1 MQADNSNG
9 FEPEHLRKW
18 WQATRDA
25 LFADLKSLSEP
36 AAQASGERGPLGK
49 NVGWKS
55 HPSVLWI
62 GLALAGCASGPNFKP
77 PAAPDAAG
85 YTAAALPAQ
94 TVAAPTTLG
103 GTQRFVA
110 GASVSA
116 EWWRQFGSAKL
127 DALVEAALRASPT
140 LEAAQATLRQARQ
153 NYEAKAGTTQYPQA
167 NANLGAQRQG
177 VNNAAAGLPGGERT
191 YNLFN
196 TGVAVSYDLDL
207 AGGNRRA
214 LEALA
219 AQTEY
224 QRYQLE
230 AARLSLIG
238 NLATTAVIQAQLA
251 GQIEASAA
259 ILAAQEEQLGLTRK
273 RLALGAASERDVL
286 ALQTQ
291 VEQTR
296 AGLPPLRLRLE
307 QNQHL
312 LATLAGQPPGS
323 AALPEFNLADFSLP
337 GELPVSLP
345 SELTRQR
352 PDIQAAEALLAAAS
366 AQRGVAVSRLY
377 PRIALNANLGAQ
389 ALTAASLFDG
399 GSLVWGLAGQL
410 AQPLFNRGS
419 RAEVGAAEAGF
430 DAAAAHY
437 RQTVLQALREVA
449 DVLRALDHDAQALA
463 SHAVADSAARESLR
477 LTQQHYDLGAASYLE
492 LLIAQQQAQQ
502 TRISLVAAQASRL
515 ADTAALYQAMGGGWS
530 RGVAAD
536 EQAPHSR
543 NGSHQ
548 KFDAMSVSN
557 RPNQMAFAAE

>member
-1 MQADNSNG
+1 MQADYTNG
-9 FEPEHLRKW
+9 FDPEHLRKW
-18 WQATRDA
+18 WQATRVY
-25 LFADLKSLSEP
+25 LFADLENVPEP
-36 AAQASGERGPLGK
+36 AAQAEGERVPPETD
-49 NVGWKS
+49 VGRKRYT
-55 HPSVLWI
+55 SVLWI
-62 GLALAGCASGPNFKP
+62 SLALAGCASGPDFKP
-77 PAAPDAAG
+77 PAVPDVAG
-85 YTAAALPAQ
+85 YTASSLPAQ
-94 TVAAPTTLG
+94 TVAAPISLG

-140 LEAAQATLRQARQ
+140 LEAAEATLRQARQ

-177 VNNAAAGLPGGERT
+177 VNTAAAGLPGGERT

-196 TGVAVSYDLDL
+196 ASVAVSYDLDL

-224 QRYQLE
+224 QRHQLE
-230 AARLSLIG
+230 AARLTLIG
-238 NLATTAVIQAQLA
+238 NLVTTAIAQAQLA

-259 ILAAQEEQLGLTRK
+259 ILATQEEQLALTRK
-273 RLALGAASERDVL
+273 RLELGAASDRDVL

-312 LATLAGQPPGS
+312 LVTLAGQPPGS
-323 AALPEFNLADFSLP
+323 AAPPQGVLPHFNLADFSLP

-366 AQRGVAVSRLY
+366 AQRGMAISRLY

-399 GSLVWGLAGQL
+399 GSLVWGLASQL
-410 AQPLFNRGS
+410 AQPLFNRGL
-419 RAEVGAAEAGF
+419 RAEVSAAEAGF

-463 SHAVADSAARESLR
+463 SHATADSAAQESLR
-477 LTQQHYDLGAASYLE
+477 LAQQHYALGAASYLD

-502 TRISLVAAQASRL
+502 TRINLVAAQASRL
-515 ADTAALYQAMGGGWS
+515 ADTAALYQAMGGGWT
-530 RGVAAD
+530 RDVTTD
-536 EQAPHSR
+536 EQAPPS
-543 NGSHQ
+543 
-548 KFDAMSVSN
+548 
-557 RPNQMAFAAE
+557 

>member
-1 MQADNSNG
+1 MQAENTHE
-9 FEPEHLRKW
+9 FEPEHFRKW
-18 WQATRDA
+18 WQATRDY
-25 LFADLKSLSEP
+25 LLADLESFP
-36 AAQASGERGPLGK
+36 GPTAQGDDERLPLETDAGRK
-49 NVGWKS
+49 RYT
-55 HPSVLWI
+55 SVLWI
-62 GLALAGCASGPNFKP
+62 GLALAGCASGPDFKP

-85 YTAAALPAQ
+85 YTAVALPVQ
-94 TVAAPTTLG
+94 TAAAPTALG

-110 GASVSA
+110 GAPVAA

-140 LEAAQATLRQARQ
+140 LDAAEATLRQARQ

-167 NANLGAQRQG
+167 NANLGTQRQG
-177 VNNAAAGLPGGERT
+177 VNNAAAGLSGGERT

-196 TGVAVSYDLDL
+196 ASVAVSYDLDL

-224 QRYQLE
+224 QRHQLE

-238 NLATTAVIQAQLA
+238 NLVTTAIAQAQLT
-251 GQIEASAA
+251 GQIEASST
-259 ILAAQEEQLGLTRK
+259 ILAAQEEQLALTRK
-273 RLALGAASERDVL
+273 RLELGAASDLDVL

-296 AGLPPLRLRLE
+296 AGLPPLRLKQE
-307 QNQHL
+307 QNRHL
-312 LATLAGQPPGS
+312 LATLAGQPPGT
-323 AALPEFNLADFSLP
+323 AVLPEFTLADFSLP
-337 GELPVSLP
+337 GKLPVSLP

-410 AQPLFNRGS
+410 AQPLFNRGL

-463 SHAVADSAARESLR
+463 SHAAADSAARESLR
-477 LTQQHYDLGAASYLE
+477 LTQQHYGLGAASYLE

-502 TRISLVAAQASRL
+502 TRINLVAAQASRL

-530 RGVAAD
+530 RDVSAD
-536 EQAPHSR
+536 GKAPH
-543 NGSHQ
+543 G
-548 KFDAMSVSN
+548 
-557 RPNQMAFAAE
+557 

>member
-1 MQADNSNG
+1 MQADYTNG
-9 FEPEHLRKW
+9 FDPEHLQKW
-18 WQATRDA
+18 WQATRDY
-25 LFADLKSLSEP
+25 LFADLGNVPEP
-36 AAQASGERGPLGK
+36 AAQAEDERTPPERDAGRK
-49 NVGWKS
+49 RYA
-55 HPSVLWI
+55 SVLWI
-62 GLALAGCASGPNFKP
+62 GLALAGCASGPDFKP

-85 YTAAALPAQ
+85 YTAVALPVQA
-94 TVAAPTTLG
+94 VAAPTDLG
-103 GTQRFVA
+103 GAQRFVA
-110 GASVSA
+110 GAPIAA
-116 EWWRQFGSAKL
+116 EWWRQFSSAKL
-127 DALVEAALRASPT
+127 DALVETALRASPT
-140 LEAAQATLRQARQ
+140 LEAAEATLRQARH
-153 NYEAKAGTTQYPQA
+153 NYEAKAGITQYPQA

-196 TGVAVSYDLDL
+196 ASVAVSYDLDL
-207 AGGNRRA
+207 ASGNRRA

-224 QRYQLE
+224 QRHQLE
-230 AARLSLIG
+230 AARLTLIG
-238 NLATTAVIQAQLA
+238 NLVTTAIAQAQLA
-251 GQIEASAA
+251 GQIEASAD
-259 ILAAQEEQLGLTRK
+259 ILATQEEQLALTRK
-273 RLALGAASERDVL
+273 RLELGAASDRDVL

-296 AGLPPLRLRLE
+296 AGLPPLRLRRE

-312 LATLAGQPPGS
+312 LASLAGQPPGS

-410 AQPLFNRGS
+410 AQPLFNRGL
-419 RAEVGAAEAGF
+419 RAEVSAAEAGF

-437 RQTVLQALREVA
+437 RQTVLLALREVA

-463 SHAVADSAARESLR
+463 SLATADSAARESLR

-502 TRISLVAAQASRL
+502 TRISLVASQASRL
-515 ADTAALYQAMGGGWS
+515 ADTAALYQAMGGDWS
-530 RGVAAD
+530 RDVSADGQAQPGHKSEQQKPYAA
-536 EQAPHSR
+536 PS
-543 NGSHQ
+543 
-548 KFDAMSVSN
+548 
-557 RPNQMAFAAE
+557 

>member
-1 MQADNSNG
+1 MQTD
-9 FEPEHLRKW
+9 R
-18 WQATRDA
+18 
-25 LFADLKSLSEP
+25 SLPYIRLSP
-36 AAQASGERGPLGK
+36 RSI
-49 NVGWKS
+49 
-55 HPSVLWI
+55 WI
-62 GLALAGCASGPNFKP
+62 GLSAGMLAGCASGPDFKP
-77 PAAPDAAG
+77 PAAPDVAG
-85 YTAAALPAQ
+85 YTATALPAQ
-94 TVAAPTTLG
+94 TVAAPTALG

-110 GASVSA
+110 GAPIAA
-116 EWWRQFGSAKL
+116 EWWRQFGLAKL
-127 DALVEAALRASPT
+127 DALIEAALRASPT
-140 LEAAQATLRQARQ
+140 LEAAEATLRQARQ

-196 TGVAVSYDLDL
+196 ASVAVSYDLDL

-224 QRYQLE
+224 QRHQLE
-230 AARLSLIG
+230 AARLTLIG
-238 NLATTAVIQAQLA
+238 NLVTTAIAQAQLA

-259 ILAAQEEQLGLTRK
+259 ILAAQEEQLVLTRK
-273 RLALGAASERDVL
+273 RLELGAASDRDVL

-296 AGLPPLRLRLE
+296 AGLPPLRQRLE

-323 AALPEFNLADFSLP
+323 AAPQGVLPHFNLADFSLP

-399 GSLVWGLAGQL
+399 GSLAWGLAGQL
-410 AQPLFNRGS
+410 AQPLFNRGL

-463 SHAVADSAARESLR
+463 SHAAADSAARESLR

-530 RGVAAD
+530 RDLPAD
-536 EQAPHSR
+536 QQAQPEHKG
-543 NGSHQ
+543 NHQ
-548 KFDAMSVSN
+548 KSDATPS
-557 RPNQMAFAAE
+557 

>member
-9 FEPEHLRKW
+9 FDPEHLRKW
-18 WQATRDA
+18 WQATRDY
-25 LFADLKSLSEP
+25 LFVDLENLPEP
-36 AAQASGERGPLGK
+36 AAQAKGERVPPETD
-49 NVGWKS
+49 VGRKRYT
-55 HPSVLWI
+55 SVLWI
-62 GLALAGCASGPNFKP
+62 SLALAGCASGPDLKP
-77 PAAPDAAG
+77 PAVPDVAG
-85 YTAAALPAQ
+85 YTASSLPAQ
-94 TVAAPTTLG
+94 TVAAPISLG

-140 LEAAQATLRQARQ
+140 LEAAEATLRQARQ
-153 NYEAKAGTTQYPQA
+153 NYAAKAGTTQYPQA

-177 VNNAAAGLPGGERT
+177 VNTAAAGLPGGERT

-196 TGVAVSYDLDL
+196 ASVAVSYDLDL

-224 QRYQLE
+224 QRHQLE
-230 AARLSLIG
+230 AARLTLVG
-238 NLATTAVIQAQLA
+238 NLTTTAIAQAQLA

-259 ILAAQEEQLGLTRK
+259 ILAAQEEQLALTRK
-273 RLALGAASERDVL
+273 RLELGAASDRDVL

-312 LATLAGQPPGS
+312 LVTLAGQPPGS
-323 AALPEFNLADFSLP
+323 AAPPQGVLPHFNLADFSLP

-366 AQRGVAVSRLY
+366 AQRGVAISRLY

-399 GSLVWGLAGQL
+399 GSLVWGLASQL
-410 AQPLFNRGS
+410 AQPLFNRGL
-419 RAEVGAAEAGF
+419 RAEVSAAEAGF

-449 DVLRALDHDAQALA
+449 DVLRALDHDAQTLA
-463 SHAVADSAARESLR
+463 SLATADSTARESLR
-477 LTQQHYDLGAASYLE
+477 LTQTHYDLGAASYLE

-530 RGVAAD
+530 RGVSTD
-536 EQAPHSR
+536 EQAPP
-543 NGSHQ
+543 G
-548 KFDAMSVSN
+548 
-557 RPNQMAFAAE
+557 

>member
-25 LFADLKSLSEP
+25 LFADLKNLPEP
-36 AAQASGERGPLGK
+36 AAQAAGERVLPATD
-49 NVGWKS
+49 VGWKS
-55 HPSVLWI
+55 YPSMLWI
-62 GLALAGCASGPNFKP
+62 GLALAGCASGPDFKP
-77 PAAPDAAG
+77 PAVPDVVG
-85 YTAAALPAQ
+85 YTASASPVQ
-94 TVAAPTTLG
+94 TVAAPTDLG
-103 GTQRFVA
+103 GAQRFVA
-110 GASVSA
+110 GAPVA
-116 EWWRQFGSAKL
+116 TEWWRQFGSAKL
-127 DALVEAALRASPT
+127 DALVETALRASPT
-140 LEAAQATLRQARQ
+140 LEAAEATLRQARQ
-153 NYEAKAGTTQYPQA
+153 NFKAKAGTTQYPQA

-196 TGVAVSYDLDL
+196 ASVAVSYDLDL

-219 AQTEY
+219 AQTKY
-224 QRYQLE
+224 QRHQLE
-230 AARLSLIG
+230 AARLTLIG
-238 NLATTAVIQAQLA
+238 NLVTTAIAQAQLA

-259 ILAAQEEQLGLTRK
+259 ILAAQEEQLVLTRK
-273 RLALGAASERDVL
+273 RLELGAASDRDVL

-323 AALPEFNLADFSLP
+323 AAPPQGAFPHFNLADFSLP

-366 AQRGVAVSRLY
+366 AQRGVAISRLY

-389 ALTAASLFDG
+389 ALTADSLFDG
-399 GSLVWGLAGQL
+399 GSLVWGLASQL
-410 AQPLFNRGS
+410 AQPLFNRGL
-419 RAEVGAAEAGF
+419 RAEVSAAEAGF

-449 DVLRALDHDAQALA
+449 DVLRALDHDAQLLA
-463 SHAVADSAARESLR
+463 SYAAADSAARESLR

-502 TRISLVAAQASRL
+502 TRSSLVAAQASRL
-515 ADTAALYQAMGGGWS
+515 ADTAALYQAMGGGWT
-530 RGVAAD
+530 RDVTTD
-536 EQAPHSR
+536 EQAPP
-543 NGSHQ
+543 G
-548 KFDAMSVSN
+548 
-557 RPNQMAFAAE
+557 

>member
-1 MQADNSNG
+1 M
-9 FEPEHLRKW
+9 
-18 WQATRDA
+18 
-25 LFADLKSLSEP
+25 
-36 AAQASGERGPLGK
+36 
-49 NVGWKS
+49 
-55 HPSVLWI
+55 
-62 GLALAGCASGPNFKP
+62 LAGCASGPDFKP
-77 PAAPDAAG
+77 PAAPDVDG
-85 YTAAALPAQ
+85 YTVSALPAQ
-94 TVAAPTTLG
+94 TVAAPTALG
-103 GTQRFVA
+103 GAQRFVA
-110 GASVSA
+110 GAPVA
-116 EWWRQFGSAKL
+116 AQWWRQFGSAKL
-127 DALVEAALRASPT
+127 DALIEAALRASPT

-153 NYEAKAGTTQYPQA
+153 NYEAKAGTTRYPQA

-196 TGVAVSYDLDL
+196 ASVAVSYDLDL

-219 AQTEY
+219 AQTEH

-230 AARLSLIG
+230 AARLTLIG
-238 NLATTAVIQAQLA
+238 NLATTAIAQAQLA

-259 ILAAQEEQLGLTRK
+259 ILAAQEEQLALTRK
-273 RLALGAASERDVL
+273 RLALGAASDRDVL

-307 QNQHL
+307 QNRHL
-312 LATLAGQPPGS
+312 LATLAGQPPG
-323 AALPEFNLADFSLP
+323 AVDLPKLALTHFTLADFSLP

-389 ALTAASLFDG
+389 ALTAASLFDV

-410 AQPLFNRGS
+410 AQPLFNRGL

-437 RQTVLQALREVA
+437 RQTVLQALRAVA

-463 SHAVADSAARESLR
+463 SHAAADSTARESLR
-477 LTQQHYDLGAASYLE
+477 LAQQQYALGVASYLD
-492 LLIAQQQAQQ
+492 LLIVQQQAQQ
-502 TRISLVAAQASRL
+502 TRINLVAAQASRL

-530 RGVAAD
+530 RDAPAD
-536 EQAPHSR
+536 EQAPPDRKGEHPKS
-543 NGSHQ
+543 
-548 KFDAMSVSN
+548 DAAPS
-557 RPNQMAFAAE
+557 

>member
-9 FEPEHLRKW
+9 FKPEHLRKW

-25 LFADLKSLSEP
+25 LFADLKSLLEP
-36 AAQASGERGPLGK
+36 AAQAADERVPLAK
-49 NVGWKS
+49 EVGWKS
-55 HPSVLWI
+55 YTSVLWI
-62 GLALAGCASGPNFKP
+62 GLALAGCAIGPDFKA

-85 YTAAALPAQ
+85 YTAVALPVQ
-94 TVAAPTTLG
+94 TVAAPTDLG
-103 GTQRFVA
+103 GAQRFVA
-110 GASVSA
+110 GAPIAA

-127 DALVEAALRASPT
+127 DALVETALRASPT
-140 LEAAQATLRQARQ
+140 LEAAEATLRQARQ

-196 TGVAVSYDLDL
+196 ASVAVSYDLDL

-224 QRYQLE
+224 QRHQLE
-230 AARLSLIG
+230 AARLTLSG
-238 NLATTAVIQAQLA
+238 NLVTTAIAQAQLA
-251 GQIEASAA
+251 GQIKASAA
-259 ILAAQEEQLGLTRK
+259 ILATQEEQLALTRK
-273 RLALGAASERDVL
+273 RLELGAASDRDVL

-296 AGLPPLRLRLE
+296 AGLSPLRLRLE

-312 LATLAGQPPGS
+312 LATLAGQPLGS
-323 AALPEFNLADFSLP
+323 APPPRGALPHFTLADFSLP

-366 AQRGVAVSRLY
+366 AQRGVAISRLY

-410 AQPLFNRGS
+410 VQPLFNRGL
-419 RAEVGAAEAGF
+419 RAEVSAAEAGF
-430 DAAAAHY
+430 DATAAHY

-449 DVLRALDHDAQALA
+449 DVLRALDQDALALA
-463 SHAVADSAARESLR
+463 SHAAADSAARESLR
-477 LTQQHYDLGAASYLE
+477 LTQKHYDLGAASYLE

-502 TRISLVAAQASRL
+502 TRINLVAAQASRL

-530 RGVAAD
+530 RDLSADGQAQPGRKSEQQKPDAA
-536 EQAPHSR
+536 PS
-543 NGSHQ
+543 
-548 KFDAMSVSN
+548 
-557 RPNQMAFAAE
+557 

>member
-1 MQADNSNG
+1 MQTD
-9 FEPEHLRKW
+9 R
-18 WQATRDA
+18 
-25 LFADLKSLSEP
+25 SLPYIRLSP
-36 AAQASGERGPLGK
+36 RSI
-49 NVGWKS
+49 
-55 HPSVLWI
+55 WI
-62 GLALAGCASGPNFKP
+62 GLSAGMLASCASGPDFKP
-77 PAAPDAAG
+77 PAAPDVAG
-85 YTAAALPAQ
+85 YTATALPAQ
-94 TVAAPTTLG
+94 TVAAPTELG
-103 GTQRFVA
+103 GAQRFVA
-110 GASVSA
+110 GAPVTA
-116 EWWRQFGSAKL
+116 QWWRQLGSARL

-153 NYEAKAGTTQYPQA
+153 NYEAKAGETRYPQA

-196 TGVAVSYDLDL
+196 TSVAVSYDLDL

-214 LEALA
+214 LETLA

-224 QRYQLE
+224 QRHQFE
-230 AARLSLIG
+230 AARLTLIG
-238 NLATTAVIQAQLA
+238 NLATTAIAQAQLA

-259 ILAAQEEQLGLTRK
+259 ILAAQEEQLALTRK
-273 RLALGAASERDVL
+273 RLTLGAASERDVL

-296 AGLPPLRLRLE
+296 AGLPPLRLKLE
-307 QNQHL
+307 QNRHL
-312 LATLAGQPPGS
+312 LATLAGQPPGT
-323 AALPEFNLADFSLP
+323 AALPEFTLADFILP

-366 AQRGVAVSRLY
+366 AQRGVAVSRRY
-377 PRIALNANLGAQ
+377 PRITLSANLGAQ

-399 GSLVWGLAGQL
+399 GSLVWGLAGGL
-410 AQPLFNRGS
+410 AQPLFNPGL

-437 RQTVLQALREVA
+437 RQAVLQALREVA

-463 SHAVADSAARESLR
+463 SHAAADSAARESLR
-477 LTQQHYDLGAASYLE
+477 LTQQHYALGAASYLE

-502 TRISLVAAQASRL
+502 TRINLVVAQASRL
-515 ADTAALYQAMGGGWS
+515 ADTTALYQAMGGGWS
-530 RGVAAD
+530 RDIPVDQPAQPGLKGNHQKSVAA
-536 EQAPHSR
+536 
-543 NGSHQ
+543 GS
-548 KFDAMSVSN
+548 
-557 RPNQMAFAAE
+557 

>member
-1 MQADNSNG
+1 M
-9 FEPEHLRKW
+9 
-18 WQATRDA
+18 
-25 LFADLKSLSEP
+25 
-36 AAQASGERGPLGK
+36 
-49 NVGWKS
+49 
-55 HPSVLWI
+55 
-62 GLALAGCASGPNFKP
+62 LAGCASGPDFKP
-77 PAAPDAAG
+77 PAAPDVAG
-85 YTAAALPAQ
+85 YTARALPAQ
-94 TVAAPTTLG
+94 TVAAPTALG
-103 GTQRFVA
+103 GAQRFVA
-110 GASVSA
+110 GAPVAA

-127 DALVEAALRASPT
+127 DALIEAALRASPT

-219 AQTEY
+219 AQTEH

-238 NLATTAVIQAQLA
+238 NLATTAIIQAQLA

-259 ILAAQEEQLGLTRK
+259 ILAAQEEQLALTRK

-307 QNQHL
+307 QQQHL

-323 AALPEFNLADFSLP
+323 AAPPEFTLADFSLP

-377 PRIALNANLGAQ
+377 PRIALSANLGAQ

-410 AQPLFNRGS
+410 AQPLFNRGL
-419 RAEVGAAEAGF
+419 RAEVGATEAGF

-463 SHAVADSAARESLR
+463 SQAAADSAAQESLR
-477 LTQQHYDLGAASYLE
+477 LAQQLYALGAASYLD

-502 TRISLVAAQASRL
+502 TRINLVAAQASRL
-515 ADTAALYQAMGGGWS
+515 ADTTALYQAMGGGWL
-530 RGVAAD
+530 RDTPAD
-536 EQAPHSR
+536 EQTQPGR
-543 NGSHQ
+543 KGEHQ
-548 KFDAMSVSN
+548 KPDAAPS
-557 RPNQMAFAAE
+557 

>member
-1 MQADNSNG
+1 M
-9 FEPEHLRKW
+9 
-18 WQATRDA
+18 
-25 LFADLKSLSEP
+25 
-36 AAQASGERGPLGK
+36 
-49 NVGWKS
+49 
-55 HPSVLWI
+55 
-62 GLALAGCASGPNFKP
+62 LAGCASGPAFRP
-77 PAAPDAAG
+77 PAAPDVAG
-85 YTAAALPAQ
+85 YIATALPAR
-94 TVAAPTTLG
+94 TVAAPTELG
-103 GTQRFVA
+103 GAQRFVA
-110 GASVSA
+110 GAPVA
-116 EWWRQFGSAKL
+116 AQWWRQFGSAKL
-127 DALVEAALRASPT
+127 DALIEVALRASPT

-153 NYEAKAGTTQYPQA
+153 NYEAKAGATRYPQA
-167 NANLGAQRQG
+167 NANLGTQRQG

-196 TGVAVSYDLDL
+196 ASVAVSYDLDL

-224 QRYQLE
+224 QRHQLE
-230 AARLSLIG
+230 AARLALIG
-238 NLATTAVIQAQLA
+238 NLVTTAIAQAQLA
-251 GQIEASAA
+251 GQLEASTA
-259 ILAAQEEQLGLTRK
+259 ILTAQDEQLALTRK

-296 AGLPPLRLRLE
+296 AGLPPLRLRLD
-307 QNQHL
+307 QNRHL
-312 LATLAGQPPGS
+312 LAILAGQPPGT
-323 AALPEFNLADFSLP
+323 AAPTQPVLPHFTLADFSLP

-345 SELTRQR
+345 SKLTRQR
-352 PDIQAAEALLAAAS
+352 PDIQAAEALLAAAG

-410 AQPLFNRGS
+410 VQPLFNPGLH
-419 RAEVGAAEAGF
+419 AEVGAAEAGF

-463 SHAVADSAARESLR
+463 SQAAADSAAQEWLR
-477 LTQQHYDLGAASYLE
+477 LAQQHYGLGAASYLE
-492 LLIAQQQAQQ
+492 LLIAQQQAQL
-502 TRISLVAAQASRL
+502 TRINLVAAQASRL

-530 RGVAAD
+530 QDVAAGQQVQPGRKGNHQESD
-536 EQAPHSR
+536 SAPS
-543 NGSHQ
+543 
-548 KFDAMSVSN
+548 
-557 RPNQMAFAAE
+557 